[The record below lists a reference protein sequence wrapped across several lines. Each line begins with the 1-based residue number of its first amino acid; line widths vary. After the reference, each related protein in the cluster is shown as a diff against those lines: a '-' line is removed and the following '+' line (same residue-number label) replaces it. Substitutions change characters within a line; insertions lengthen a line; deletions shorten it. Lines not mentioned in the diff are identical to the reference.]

1 VWRSKDHQ
9 HQRHYLTLVASG
21 ASLFLAPFVVSAC
34 SLVLT
39 EHRTDREVLR
49 WPTTQQPV
57 RFVVSFVHSVLQTP
71 VADKYEFRHRNGRWQ
86 TYLIEETF
94 QGQGYGL
101 PYSETSP
108 GETFER
114 TADGWRLSMNRLVDP
129 LVQLPLPSQK
139 VRLTMG
145 SATILLADLSR
156 QSMRI
161 ELQDCL
167 FDSEYQRTP
176 VGHSG

>member
-1 VWRSKDHQ
+1 VWRSNHQ
-9 HQRHYLTLVASG
+9 QYQRHYLTLVASG
-21 ASLFLAPFVVSAC
+21 ASLSLAPLVVSAC

-39 EHRTDREVLR
+39 EHRTDHEVLR
-49 WPTTQQPV
+49 WPATQQPV
-57 RFVVSFVHSVLQTP
+57 QFVVSFVHSVLQTP
-71 VADKYEFRHRNGRWQ
+71 VADKYEFRHHNGRWQ
-86 TYLIEETF
+86 SYLIEETF

-101 PYSETSP
+101 PYGATSP

-114 TADGWRLSMNRLVDP
+114 TPDGWRLSMNRLIDP

-145 SATILLADLSR
+145 AKTILLADLSR

-161 ELQDCL
+161 ELQNCL
-167 FDSEYQRTP
+167 LDTENRRTP
-176 VGHSG
+176 VEHSG

>member
-1 VWRSKDHQ
+1 MWRSNHQQ

-21 ASLFLAPFVVSAC
+21 ASLFLAPLVVSAC
-34 SLVLT
+34 TLVLT

-57 RFVVSFVHSVLQTP
+57 QFVVSFVHSVLQTP

-86 TYLIEETF
+86 SYLIEETF

-101 PYSETSP
+101 PYGETSP

-114 TADGWRLSMNRLVDP
+114 TAEGWRLSMNRLIDP

-161 ELQDCL
+161 ALQDCL
-167 FDSEYQRTP
+167 LDTEYRRKP
-176 VGHSG
+176 VEHSR

>member
-1 VWRSKDHQ
+1 MWRSNHQ
-9 HQRHYLTLVASG
+9 QHLRHYMTQVASG

-57 RFVVSFVHSVLQTP
+57 QFVVSFVHSVLQTP
-71 VADKYEFRHRNGRWQ
+71 VADKYEFRYREGRWQ

-101 PYSETSP
+101 PYGETSP

-139 VRLTMG
+139 VRLLMG
-145 SATILLADLSR
+145 SATVLLSDLSR

-167 FDSEYQRTP
+167 LDKENRRKP
-176 VGHSG
+176 VEHSG